1 MTKGGI
7 QMLKRT
13 DVMMIMQ
20 MREQGVY
27 IQDIAKEI
35 GCSERTVRRI
45 LKRGGPASGK
55 RPKSRGSKL
64 DAFKPTID
72 ALLADEVWNCEV
84 ILQELR
90 LRGYDGGVTLLR
102 NYIQPRRRR
111 GSSKATVR
119 FETKPGHQL
128 QHDWGELD
136 TLIAG
141 RKTRAHFVVNT
152 LGYSRR
158 FDCFAGPKQDAE
170 HTYESLVRSF
180 ERFGGVPAEVLVD
193 NQRTAV
199 IGRSDGR
206 AIFNDRFL
214 DLAEHYGFMPRACR
228 PYRARTKGKTERNV
242 QYVKNNF
249 FQRYRSFESYEH
261 LNQCLRQWLDE
272 IADQRVHDTH
282 REIVLKRF
290 DRDEAGALKR
300 LNPRRFDTAYRFYR
314 KVAWDGFISVEGNR
328 YSVPDHFC
336 GERVTCRLSLDGELI
351 IYGREDEAIAMHRLT
366 DASAGWQQE
375 REHHEQLWR
384 DAVPVQIRDL
394 KTYEEVA

>member
-1 MTKGGI
+1 
-7 QMLKRT
+7 MLKRT

-27 IQDIAKEI
+27 IEDIAKEI

-55 RPKSRGSKL
+55 RPKARGSKL

-102 NYIQPRRRR
+102 NYVQPRRRR
-111 GSSKATVR
+111 GSDKATVR

-136 TLIAG
+136 TEIAG
-141 RKTRAHFVVNT
+141 QKTRAHFVVNT

-193 NQRTAV
+193 NLSA
-199 IGRSDGR
+199 
-206 AIFNDRFL
+206 
-214 DLAEHYGFMPRACR
+214 LA
-228 PYRARTKGKTERNV
+228 
-242 QYVKNNF
+242 
-249 FQRYRSFESYEH
+249 
-261 LNQCLRQWLDE
+261 
-272 IADQRVHDTH
+272 
-282 REIVLKRF
+282 
-290 DRDEAGALKR
+290 
-300 LNPRRFDTAYRFYR
+300 AYRPR
-314 KVAWDGFISVEGNR
+314 CW
-328 YSVPDHFC
+328 
-336 GERVTCRLSLDGELI
+336 
-351 IYGREDEAIAMHRLT
+351 
-366 DASAGWQQE
+366 
-375 REHHEQLWR
+375 
-384 DAVPVQIRDL
+384 
-394 KTYEEVA
+394 